1 MLEKSVEAYLVAE
14 VAKRGGLCIKLNPKG
29 YKGIPDRLVV
39 LPGGWLMFAELKRP
53 KGGVT
58 AELQYWWLKKL
69 WGLKHRAVLIDSKEG
84 VDHALSSAPRVDED
98 DQRTR

>member
-1 MLEKSVEAYLVAE
+1 MLEKSVEDYLVAE

-39 LPGGWLMFAELKRP
+39 MPGGFVMFAELKRP

-58 AELQYWWLKKL
+58 AQLQYWWLKRL
-69 WGLKHRAVLIDSKEG
+69 WGMGQRAVLLDSKDG
-84 VDHALSSAPRVDED
+84 VDHALSRAPRVDL
-98 DQRTR
+98 